1 MGKITEKPIKPMK
14 ETKPSQK
21 IQINKE
27 ILKKMYINQG
37 LSVRE
42 CAKKLGLPSHGAISW
57 RLKKYG
63 IKARPARF
71 QKGNTLNKIKKGK
84 ESPFYKGG
92 KISNICIDCGKAF
105 KVFPSQSNAYTRCSN
120 CRGKGPW
127 GKDGR
132 HTFVDCAWCDKKKK
146 VKLSQVQNN
155 KTGLF
160 YCDHECYAKWLSEN
174 ISGEKNPRYKGKIK
188 ILCAN
193 CGEEKEIFPCFD
205 KEYDKHFCNA
215 KCYGEWQSENIQGE
229 KNPRWIGGREVCGFD
244 AYAEKISFAEDVRR
258 NPDDTNII
266 QVKCAYC
273 GRWFNPSSQQMAAR
287 VRVLY
292 GQKGWKGEA
301 RFYCSER
308 CKSACPIYRKI
319 LHSEGYSK
327 KARSAT
333 SREVQPELRQMR
345 LECDGY
351 ICQKCHRTIDEA
363 ELHCHHITGVE
374 QNPIESA
381 DLDNCITLCKKCHKW
396 AHSQEGCRYF
406 ELMCK

>member
-1 MGKITEKPIKPMK
+1 MK

-21 IQINKE
+21 IQITKE

-63 IKARPARF
+63 IEARPARF
-71 QKGNTLNKIKKGK
+71 QKGNTLYRIKKGK

-292 GQKGWKGEA
+292 GQKGWKGDASRLVPYTEKYYTLKVTVK
-301 RFYCSER
+301 RQGLLHPV
-308 CKSACPIYRKI
+308 KSSLNYDK
-319 LHSEGYSK
+319 
-327 KARSAT
+327 
-333 SREVQPELRQMR
+333 
-345 LECDGY
+345 
-351 ICQKCHRTIDEA
+351 
-363 ELHCHHITGVE
+363 
-374 QNPIESA
+374 
-381 DLDNCITLCKKCHKW
+381 
-396 AHSQEGCRYF
+396 
-406 ELMCK
+406 